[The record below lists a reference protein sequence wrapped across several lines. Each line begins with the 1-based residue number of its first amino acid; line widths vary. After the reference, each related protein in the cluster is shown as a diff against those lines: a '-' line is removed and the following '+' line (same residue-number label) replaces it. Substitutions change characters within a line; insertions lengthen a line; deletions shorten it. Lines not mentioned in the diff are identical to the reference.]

1 LQNIT
6 VATVAAQ
13 RGQILIY
20 RSQAQEEVVGR
31 AVRQLDGARSK
42 LADTQSNQKNL
53 ADQIKRMEEAQS
65 GTQNPTDRKEI
76 EDALPRLKA
85 KLEMLGG
92 EEQQDQAEETEGEA
106 QLQMEQAKVSE
117 LHDQLDQLEKTLENS
132 SRELGS
138 IPR

>member
-1 LQNIT
+1 M
-6 VATVAAQ
+6 
-13 RGQILIY
+13 
-20 RSQAQEEVVGR
+20 
-31 AVRQLDGARSK
+31 RQLDGARSK